1 MLIQFFK
8 RFRFPIMIIAIF
20 SIGLL
25 MSSKNSEPETNYKTS
40 YTTDVW
46 VYICVS
52 PTAYAYHDS
61 FCNGLNNCTHQI
73 DSIPLQEAKQA
84 GRKPCKICY

>member
-1 MLIQFFK
+1 
-8 RFRFPIMIIAIF
+8 MIIAIF

-61 FCNGLNNCTHQI
+61 FCNGLNNCTHRI
-73 DSIPLQEAKQA
+73 DSIPLYKAKET
-84 GRKPCKICY
+84 GRKPCKNCY